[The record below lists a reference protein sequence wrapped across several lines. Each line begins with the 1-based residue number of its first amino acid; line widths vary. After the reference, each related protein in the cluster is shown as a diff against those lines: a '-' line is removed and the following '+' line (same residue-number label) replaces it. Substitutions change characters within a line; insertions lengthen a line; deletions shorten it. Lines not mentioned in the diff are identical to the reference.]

1 MKDRTKEQQLS
12 SVPETAQ
19 QEGDIRARWAWVEPT
34 VWTER
39 MLATL
44 ETGIEGGKWFRLID
58 KVWSPKNLAGSL
70 QKVVAKGGSAGID
83 NQSARAV
90 YEHQEQTI
98 RKLEQELRTG
108 QYQPQAVK
116 RVWIP
121 KPGSQ
126 EKRPLGV
133 PTVRDRIVQGA
144 VLQVIEPIFEREFAT
159 QSYGFRPGKGCKDAL
174 RRVDDLLRS
183 GKHWVLDADL
193 KSYFDT
199 IPHERLMERVAE
211 KVADG
216 KVLSLIEGMLQAGVM
231 DTVEGWQATKQGSP
245 QGAVISPLLSNIY
258 LNGLDWKMVR
268 EGFEMVRYADD
279 FVVLCASQQEAQ
291 KALEEISQW
300 VEENGLKLHPTK
312 TRIVDASQRGGFDFL
327 GYHFERGKK
336 WPRKKST
343 DKLKEAVRS
352 KTRRSNG
359 RSMKAICAD
368 LNLTLKGWFGY
379 FQHSIPH
386 VLESTDGYVR
396 GRLRSILRRRMKRK
410 GRAKGK
416 ESLPMA
422 KYLLLRGGL
431 VLLKTSTHCGMPIF
445 LKVNHQLESRMQE
458 NCQSGSE
465 GGAKP
470 TFVPTPMCA

>member
-1 MKDRTKEQQLS
+1 MKDRTKEQQPS
-12 SVPETAQ
+12 TVPETAQ

-174 RRVDDLLRS
+174 RRVDELLRS

-258 LNGLDWKMVR
+258 LNGLDWKMAR
-268 EGFEMVRYADD
+268 KGFEMVRYADD

-291 KALEEISQW
+291 KAL
-300 VEENGLKLHPTK
+300 
-312 TRIVDASQRGGFDFL
+312 
-327 GYHFERGKK
+327 
-336 WPRKKST
+336 
-343 DKLKEAVRS
+343 
-352 KTRRSNG
+352 
-359 RSMKAICAD
+359 
-368 LNLTLKGWFGY
+368 
-379 FQHSIPH
+379 
-386 VLESTDGYVR
+386 
-396 GRLRSILRRRMKRK
+396 
-410 GRAKGK
+410 
-416 ESLPMA
+416 
-422 KYLLLRGGL
+422 
-431 VLLKTSTHCGMPIF
+431 
-445 LKVNHQLESRMQE
+445 
-458 NCQSGSE
+458 
-465 GGAKP
+465 
-470 TFVPTPMCA
+470 

>member
-1 MKDRTKEQQLS
+1 VKDRTKEQQPS
-12 SVPETAQ
+12 SVPERAQ
-19 QEGDIRARWAWVEPT
+19 QGGDIQARWAWVEPA

-83 NQSARAV
+83 NQSARTV

-98 RKLEQELRTG
+98 QKLEQELRTG

-174 RRVDDLLRS
+174 RRVDELLRS

-193 KSYFDT
+193 KSYFDS
-199 IPHERLMERVAE
+199 IPHERLMERVGE

-216 KVLSLIEGMLQAGVM
+216 KVLSLLEGMLQAGVM
-231 DTVEGWQATKQGSP
+231 DTVEGWQATQQGSP

-258 LNGLDWKMVR
+258 LNGLDWKMAR
-268 EGFEMVRYADD
+268 KGFEMVRYADD

-291 KALEEISQW
+291 KALEEISHW
-300 VEENGLKLHPTK
+300 VEENGLKLHSTK

-336 WPRKKST
+336 WPRKKSL
-343 DKLKEAVRS
+343 DKLKDAVRS
-352 KTRRSNG
+352 KTRRNNG
-359 RSMKAICAD
+359 RCMKAICAD
-368 LNLTLKGWFGY
+368 LNLTLKGWYGY
-379 FQHSIPH
+379 FQHSVPH
-386 VLESTDGYVR
+386 VLESIDGYGR

-410 GRAKGK
+410 GRAKRIDHYRWSNTYFSAVGLF
-416 ESLPMA
+416 SLKQA
-422 KYLLLRGGL
+422 HTAACR
-431 VLLKTSTHCGMPIF
+431 S
-445 LKVNHQLESRMQE
+445 S
-458 NCQSGSE
+458 
-465 GGAKP
+465 
-470 TFVPTPMCA
+470 

>member
-1 MKDRTKEQQLS
+1 MKDSPKEQQPS
-12 SVPETAQ
+12 SVPATAQ
-19 QEGDIRARWAWVEPT
+19 QGGEIRARWAWVEPA

-58 KVWSPKNLAGSL
+58 KVWSAKNLAGSL

-90 YEHQEQTI
+90 KEHQEQTI
-98 RKLEQELRTG
+98 QKLEQELRAG

-144 VLQVIEPIFEREFAT
+144 VLQVIEPIFEREFAA
-159 QSYGFRPGKGCKDAL
+159 QSYGFRPGKGCKEAL
-174 RRVDDLLRS
+174 RRVDELLRS
-183 GKHWVLDADL
+183 GNHWVVDADL

-199 IPHERLMERVAE
+199 IPHEGLMERVGE
-211 KVADG
+211 KIADG
-216 KVLSLIEGMLQAGVM
+216 KVLNLIEGMLQAGVM
-231 DTVEGWQATKQGSP
+231 DSVAGWQTTGQGSP

-258 LNGLDWKMVR
+258 LNGLDWKMTR

-279 FVVLCASQQEAQ
+279 FVVLCRSQEEAQ
-291 KALEEISQW
+291 KALAQISQW
-300 VEENGLKLHPTK
+300 IEENGLKLHPTK
-312 TRIVDASQRGGFDFL
+312 TRLVDASQRGGFDFL

-336 WPRKKST
+336 WPRKKSL
-343 DKLKEAVRS
+343 DKLKDAVRS
-352 KTRRSNG
+352 KTRRNNG
-359 RSMKAICAD
+359 RSMKAVCED

-379 FQHSIPH
+379 FKHSAPH
-386 VLESTDGYVR
+386 VLESIDGYVR
-396 GRLRSILRRRMKRK
+396 GRLRSILRRRSKRK
-410 GRAKGK
+410 GRAKGIDQYRWQNSFFSAVGLF
-416 ESLPMA
+416 SLKQA
-422 KYLLLRGGL
+422 YAAARR
-431 VLLKTSTHCGMPIF
+431 S
-445 LKVNHQLESRMQE
+445 S
-458 NCQSGSE
+458 
-465 GGAKP
+465 
-470 TFVPTPMCA
+470 

>member
-1 MKDRTKEQQLS
+1 VKDRTKEQQPS
-12 SVPETAQ
+12 AVPEKAQ
-19 QEGDIRARWAWVEPT
+19 QGGDIRARWAWVEPA

-39 MLATL
+39 MLVTL

-58 KVWSPKNLAGSL
+58 KVWSSPNLSRAL

-83 NQSARAV
+83 NQSTRAAQ
-90 YEHQEQTI
+90 EDREQTI
-98 RKLEQELRTG
+98 QKLEQELRAG

-121 KPGSQ
+121 KPGSE
-126 EKRPLGV
+126 EKRALGV
-133 PTVRDRIVQGA
+133 PVVRDRIVQGA
-144 VLQVIEPIFEREFAT
+144 VLQVIEPIFERELAT

-174 RRVDDLLRS
+174 RRVDELLRS
-183 GKHWVLDADL
+183 GQHWVVDADL

-199 IPHERLMERVAE
+199 IPHEPLMERVGE

-258 LNGLDWKMVR
+258 LNGLDWKMAR
-268 EGFEMVRYADD
+268 NGFEMVRYADD
-279 FVVLCASQQEAQ
+279 FVVLCASQEEAQ
-291 KALEEISQW
+291 KAIEEITQW
-300 VEENGLKLHPTK
+300 VEENGLKLHPSK

-336 WPRKKST
+336 WPRKKSL
-343 DKLKEAVRS
+343 DKLKDAVRS
-352 KTRRSNG
+352 KTRRNNG
-359 RSMKAICAD
+359 RCMKTICAD

-379 FQHSIPH
+379 FQHSVPH
-386 VLESTDGYVR
+386 VLESIDGYVR

-416 ESLPMA
+416 DHYRWPNTYFSAMGLFSLKQA
-422 KYLLLRGGL
+422 HTAARR
-431 VLLKTSTHCGMPIF
+431 S
-445 LKVNHQLESRMQE
+445 S
-458 NCQSGSE
+458 
-465 GGAKP
+465 
-470 TFVPTPMCA
+470 